1 MRQEAGQL
9 VGQEPEVGDGVLGQ
23 RVQAVVIQGL
33 ELGQLVVGQQSLA
46 HAGGVGRQA
55 AALHRD
61 GTAAQRGLH
70 LFEVI
75 DIPVFQAAEVACLVA
90 DRHDVVHQAVD
101 LPQGAGFVQI
111 GVSNA
116 ERHAA
121 DAVVMILVVQ
131 GQVAAVP
138 QGVQQGRDAAF
149 GNAQLLR
156 QLGQGVTAAVQAA
169 QLQNIQRAC

>member
-1 MRQEAGQL
+1 M
-9 VGQEPEVGDGVLGQ
+9 
-23 RVQAVVIQGL
+23 
-33 ELGQLVVGQQSLA
+33 
-46 HAGGVGRQA
+46 
-55 AALHRD
+55 
-61 GTAAQRGLH
+61 
-70 LFEVI
+70 
-75 DIPVFQAAEVACLVA
+75 A

-101 LPQGAGFVQI
+101 LPQGTGLVQ
-111 GVSNA
+111 VSVPNA

-149 GNAQLLR
+149 GNAQMLR

-169 QLQNIQRAC
+169 QLQNIQRPGQ

>member
-1 MRQEAGQL
+1 M
-9 VGQEPEVGDGVLGQ
+9 LGQ

-101 LPQGAGFVQI
+101 LPQGAGFFQI

-131 GQVAAVP
+131 GQVAAGQ
-138 QGVQQGRDAAF
+138 QGVQQRGDAAF
-149 GNAQLLR
+149 GNAQILR
-156 QLGQGVTAAVQAA
+156 QLGQGVTAAVQAT
-169 QLQNIQRAC
+169 QLQNIQRACQ